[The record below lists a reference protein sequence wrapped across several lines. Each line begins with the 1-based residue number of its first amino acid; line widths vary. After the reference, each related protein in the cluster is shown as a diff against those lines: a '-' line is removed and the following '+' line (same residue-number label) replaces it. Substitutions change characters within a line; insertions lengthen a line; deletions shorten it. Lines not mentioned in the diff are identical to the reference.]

1 MLKKIPYK
9 KILLAMSTVEW
20 GAMPL
25 EQVTVMPLYEDKSD
39 TPAIFLASCLNRD
52 ALFVS
57 LSAGYACGHF
67 SCQKILPYL
76 VIVGLSLGC
85 ELNHQLF
92 VFPNR
97 FTPAVLNGICVG
109 HLNLIINILFVW

>member
-1 MLKKIPYK
+1 
-9 KILLAMSTVEW
+9 MSTVEW